1 MFFSRSLDLSSRSL
15 ALSFFASLSLFLSR
29 LSALRVRWCQP
40 TIPWNRVVSGWLW
53 TLFLSGPSWVTG
65 WVTACLFPCYV
76 AYCLWSN
83 FYFIILALQLSI
95 PRGSEYFQ
103 RVVRERK
110 FCMWHT
116 HTTIKKYFISSYMW
130 CSFVI
135 LDDRL
140 CYIILRR
147 FAFLTYWSY
156 WFSRVPSTRANKGP
170 PIAVDI
176 YVILLPEATYVFQ
189 NGLFALLT
197 YGAPYREINFVSV

>member
-1 MFFSRSLDLSSRSL
+1 MNAAQGPLDFVIFVYTDYVNLHTL
-15 ALSFFASLSLFLSR
+15 TKFAHTDYINNS
-29 LSALRVRWCQP
+29 
-40 TIPWNRVVSGWLW
+40 WLW

-76 AYCLWSN
+76 AYYLWSN

-156 WFSRVPSTRANKGP
+156 WFSCVPSTRANKGP
-170 PIAVDI
+170 TIVVDI
-176 YVILLPEATYVFQ
+176 YVFCPTINPKSKLVNLTAFWLTLHLNFDLWLGIRFLYC
-189 NGLFALLT
+189 LFV
-197 YGAPYREINFVSV
+197 E